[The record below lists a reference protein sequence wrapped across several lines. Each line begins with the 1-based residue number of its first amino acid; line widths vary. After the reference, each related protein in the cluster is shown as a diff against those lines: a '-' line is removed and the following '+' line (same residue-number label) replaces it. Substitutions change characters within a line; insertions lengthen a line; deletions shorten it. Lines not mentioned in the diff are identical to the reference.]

1 MKTPLF
7 RYCLPT
13 YSYKTTHSL
22 RTKFCDSRP
31 NSFPNRPRLV
41 FSKNKILN
49 YSSRDQLRSLSPHWA
64 ASLRLVTLSNFPGKI
79 CPVASPLSN
88 LYKDFLRTNIFRV
101 VFLNLVHQLSY
112 SLHLL
117 KILISPTFVRHL
129 KVPSVPQSSRTPTF
143 NRSQSAH
150 KLLLL

>member
-22 RTKFCDSRP
+22 QTKFYGSRP
-31 NSFPNRPRLV
+31 NYFFNRPRLV
-41 FSKNKILN
+41 FSKNKTPN
-49 YSSRDQLRSLSPHWA
+49 YFSRDQLRSLSPRRA

-79 CPVASPLSN
+79 CPGESPSSN
-88 LYKDFLRTNIFRV
+88 LYKNFLRTDTFRV
-101 VFLNLVHQLSY
+101 VFLNLVHQFSY

-117 KILISPTFVRHL
+117 KVLTSPTFIRYL
-129 KVPSVPQSSRTPTF
+129 KVPSVLQSSRTSTF
-143 NRSQSAH
+143 NRSQSTH